1 MYPISAQAGEANPQI
16 TQIEEGFG
24 FIKSSH
30 WHLASEDESESPL
43 NRLEHEQN
51 FRTSPQ
57 GARIVSKEGMSIH
70 VFSEI

>member
-1 MYPISAQAGEANPQI
+1 MYPIPAQAEEANPQI

-30 WHLASEDESESPL
+30 RHLASEDESESPL

-57 GARIVSKEGMSIH
+57 GARIVSKGGMSVH
-70 VFSEI
+70 VFPEI